1 MRNHGKTLKRFFF
14 VHQQTMFEMR
24 TASTQ
29 VLSDFRKTVEASA
42 SDPTGEGPGG
52 DHRQLEATAYHGEEG
67 FH

>member
-1 MRNHGKTLKRFFF
+1 
-14 VHQQTMFEMR
+14 MFEMR